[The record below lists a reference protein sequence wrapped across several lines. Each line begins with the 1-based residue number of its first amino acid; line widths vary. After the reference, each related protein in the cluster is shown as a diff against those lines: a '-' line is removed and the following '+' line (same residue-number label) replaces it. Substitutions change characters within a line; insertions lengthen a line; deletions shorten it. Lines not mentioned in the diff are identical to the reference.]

1 VGGRVVNGSAATHNG
16 INRLFMVQDNAKEPA
31 PAEEL
36 TLDAGNVAGGMPAA
50 RH

>member
-1 VGGRVVNGSAATHNG
+1 
-16 INRLFMVQDNAKEPA
+16 LFTVQDNAKE

-36 TLDAGNVAGGMPAA
+36 TLDAGNVAGGMPEA